1 MPLARAKIRILVIE
15 SLVRILVLLG
25 IVFFNSSLSFA
36 APTKV
41 KPTTLVVSLEGE
53 ATVYNIK
60 DDFEVT
66 LTSKSIGKKID
77 SQSIIKTE
85 K

>member
-1 MPLARAKIRILVIE
+1 MPFARAKIRPLVIE
-15 SLVRILVLLG
+15 SLGKLLVVLG
-25 IVFFNSSLSFA
+25 FIFFNFSLSFA

-41 KPTTLVVSLEGE
+41 KPTTLVVSLEGG
-53 ATVYNIK
+53 ASVYNIK

-77 SQSIIKTE
+77 S
-85 K
+85 